1 MPINPNN
8 PVVDRRENPGYEQ
21 TDANVRPIVVFIASL
36 AIFVGVFFVACYLM
50 GKIINSRIE
59 QHDGPSNQWNTV
71 AGATPGGK
79 LKNMTSNST
88 IEQEQ
93 LQQMTQRFPTP
104 RLQTDDGNQDLA
116 DLHAREDLL
125 LEHYSWVDS
134 GTGHQPG
141 GKVRIPIDRA
151 MQLIAQR
158 GLPFAPAATDKAT
171 LLTGDFEPSVQA
183 PLTNGFTRTGYEQ
196 EQESASKAPG
206 DQGGAGQGKAEGM
219 TPHSGTNP

>member
-8 PVVDRRENPGYEQ
+8 PVRERRENPGYEQ

-36 AIFVGVFFVACYLM
+36 AIFVGVFFVACFLM
-50 GKIINSRIE
+50 GKIINSRIAE
-59 QHDGPSNQWNTV
+59 HDGPENKWNTI
-71 AGATPGGK
+71 AGAAPNAK
-79 LKNMTSNST
+79 LKNMTSNPAM
-88 IEQEQ
+88 EQEQ

-134 GTGHQPG
+134 GAGHQAG
-141 GKVRIPIDRA
+141 GKVRIPIERA
-151 MQLIAQR
+151 MELIAQR
-158 GLPFAPAATDKAT
+158 GLPVAPAMTDKSP
-171 LLTGDFEPSVQA
+171 LLTGDFEPTVQM

-196 EQESASKAPG
+196 EQDSASKTPG
-206 DQGGAGQGKAEGM
+206 DQGGASEGKTEGM
-219 TPHSGTNP
+219 TTHSGTNP